1 MSGILVTSSVI
12 RREDLPAPTVIV
24 EGLEITPVA
33 RVYQVGLPGKRWGV
47 IWGKPKMVI
56 LKTSAGSYLTLKI
69 SDRTRGFQICLVM
82 FSLLTV
88 AAAWLFLRKRKDIS
102 KVES

>member
-12 RREDLPAPTVIV
+12 RRDDLPAPTVIV

-33 RVYQVGLPGKRWGV
+33 RVYQVGLPGMRWGV
-47 IWGKPKMVI
+47 VWGKPKMVI
-56 LKTSAGSYLTLKI
+56 VKTSARSYMTLKI
-69 SDRTRGFQICLVM
+69 SDSTRRFQICLVM

-88 AAAWLFLRKRKDIS
+88 AAARLFLRER
-102 KVES
+102 